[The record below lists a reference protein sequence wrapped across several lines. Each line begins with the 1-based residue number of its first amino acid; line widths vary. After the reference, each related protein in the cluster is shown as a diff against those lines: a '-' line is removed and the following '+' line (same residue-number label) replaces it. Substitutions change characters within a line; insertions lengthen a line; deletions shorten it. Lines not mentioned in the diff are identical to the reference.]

1 MSDLKSVQLGIKKTL
16 ILKKGEKM
24 KFFTHTISRLLY
36 AIPFLVFGVNHIVNA
51 QAVKEQVPSWIPGD
65 KILWVYFT
73 GVCLIAASLA
83 LLFKKYGPLAGKLLA
98 LMIIIFLVTI
108 HAPEIPSPEAISN
121 LLKDMALVGAA
132 LAFSGM
138 LEDEGGKE

>member
-1 MSDLKSVQLGIKKTL
+1 MRFL
-16 ILKKGEKM
+16 
-24 KFFTHTISRLLY
+24 THTLARVFY
-36 AIPFLVFGVNHIVNA
+36 AVPFLVFGVNHIVNV
-51 QAVKEQVPSWIPGD
+51 QTVKDQVPNWMPGD
-65 KILWVYFT
+65 KTLWVYFT

-83 LLFKKYGPLAGKLLA
+83 LLFKKFGPLAGKLLA